1 MTQSMQA
8 PDRGGPPL
16 IEAQGIT
23 KSYRRGPEEIHAL
36 QGVELAVRRGELIAL
51 VGPSG
56 SGKTTLLNVLAGWE
70 EPDSGTL
77 LWEEQTI
84 ASPRSLRWDEI
95 AIVPQSLGL
104 MEELTLSENIELP
117 VRLGSVSPTDGVVDD
132 LLARLGL
139 ETLAHRLPAETSLGE
154 QQRAAVARALI
165 ASPKLLMA
173 DEPTAHQD
181 ALWSRRVLETL
192 TSATGRGTACLVA
205 SHHRETVEYCNR
217 VAGIR
222 DGRVRDVE
230 ELSSLVLKDE
240 H

>member
-1 MTQSMQA
+1 MTQIMQA
-8 PDRGGPPL
+8 VDRGPVL
-16 IEAQGIT
+16 IQAKSVT

-36 QGVELAVRRGELIAL
+36 VDVELSVGRGELIAL

-70 EPDSGTL
+70 EPDAGEL
-77 LWEEQTI
+77 LWEEQVI
-84 ASPRSLRWDEI
+84 PSARALRWNEM

-104 MEELTLSENIELP
+104 MEDLTLRENVELP
-117 VRLGSVSPTDGVVDD
+117 VRLGTAPGAAARVDE
-132 LLARLGL
+132 LIGRLGL
-139 ETLAHRLPAETSLGE
+139 EGIAARLPGETSLGE
-154 QQRAAVARALI
+154 QQRAAVARALVG
-165 ASPKLLMA
+165 SPKLLLA

-192 TSATGRGTACLVA
+192 TEAVASGAACIVA

-222 DGRVRDVE
+222 DGQVRDVD
-230 ELSSLVLKDE
+230 ELSSLVLKEE

>member
-1 MTQSMQA
+1 MTQTMQA
-8 PDRGGPPL
+8 VDRGPVL
-16 IEAQGIT
+16 IQARSVT

-36 QGVELAVRRGELIAL
+36 VDVELSVGRGELIAL

-70 EPDSGTL
+70 EPDAGEL
-77 LWEEQTI
+77 LWEEQVIPSART
-84 ASPRSLRWDEI
+84 LRWNEM

-104 MEELTLSENIELP
+104 MEDLTLWENVELP
-117 VRLGSVSPTDGVVDD
+117 VRLGTAPGAAARVDE
-132 LLARLGL
+132 LIGRLGL
-139 ETLAHRLPAETSLGE
+139 EAIAARLPGETSLGE
-154 QQRAAVARALI
+154 QQRASVARALVG
-165 ASPKLLMA
+165 SPKLLLA

-192 TSATGRGTACLVA
+192 TEAVASGAACIVA

-222 DGRVRDVE
+222 DGQVRDVD
-230 ELSSLVLKDE
+230 ELSSLVLKEE

>member
-1 MTQSMQA
+1 MTHTMQA
-8 PDRGGPPL
+8 VNRGPVL
-16 IEAQGIT
+16 IRTRSIT

-36 QGVELAVRRGELIAL
+36 VDVGLSVARGELIAL

-70 EPDSGTL
+70 EPDAGEL
-77 LWEEQTI
+77 LWEEQVIPSART
-84 ASPRSLRWDEI
+84 LRWSEL
-95 AIVPQSLGL
+95 AVVPQSLGL
-104 MEELTLSENIELP
+104 MEDLTLWENVELP
-117 VRLGSVSPTDGVVDD
+117 VRLGTAPGAAARVDE
-132 LLARLGL
+132 LIGSLGLAAIAARLPG
-139 ETLAHRLPAETSLGE
+139 ETSLGE
-154 QQRAAVARALI
+154 QQRAAVARALVG
-165 ASPKLLMA
+165 SPKLLLA

-192 TSATGRGTACLVA
+192 TEAVASGAACIVA

-222 DGRVRDVE
+222 DGQVRDVD
-230 ELSSLVLKDE
+230 ELSSLVLKEE

>member
-1 MTQSMQA
+1 MTQTMQA
-8 PDRGGPPL
+8 VDRGPAL
-16 IEAQGIT
+16 IQARSVT

-36 QGVELAVRRGELIAL
+36 VDVELSVGRAELIAL

-70 EPDSGTL
+70 EPDAGEL
-77 LWEEQTI
+77 LWEEQVI
-84 ASPRSLRWDEI
+84 PSARDLRWNEM

-104 MEELTLSENIELP
+104 MEDLTLWENVELP
-117 VRLGSVSPTDGVVDD
+117 VRLGTAPGAAARVGE
-132 LLARLGL
+132 LIGRLGL
-139 ETLAHRLPAETSLGE
+139 EAIAARLPGETSLGE
-154 QQRAAVARALI
+154 QQRAAVARALVG
-165 ASPKLLMA
+165 SPKLLLA

-192 TSATGRGTACLVA
+192 TEAVASGAACIVA

-222 DGRVRDVE
+222 DGQVRDVD
-230 ELSSLVLKDE
+230 ELSSLVLKEE

>member
-1 MTQSMQA
+1 MNRSMQA
-8 PDRGGPPL
+8 PDPGVSPL

-36 QGVELAVRRGELIAL
+36 QGVELALRRGELIAL

-70 EPDSGTL
+70 QPDSGAL
-77 LWEEQTI
+77 LWEERVITS
-84 ASPRSLRWDEI
+84 ARELRWNEM
-95 AIVPQSLGL
+95 AIVPQGLGL
-104 MEELTLSENIELP
+104 MEELTLAENVELP
-117 VRLGSVSPTDGVVDD
+117 VRLGTAPGASGRVGE
-132 LLARLGL
+132 LLGRLGL
-139 ETLAHRLPAETSLGE
+139 DALAGRLPAETSLGE
-154 QQRAAVARALI
+154 QQRAAVARALV

-192 TSATGRGTACLVA
+192 TEATAAGTACLVA

-230 ELSSLVLKDE
+230 ELSSLVLKEE